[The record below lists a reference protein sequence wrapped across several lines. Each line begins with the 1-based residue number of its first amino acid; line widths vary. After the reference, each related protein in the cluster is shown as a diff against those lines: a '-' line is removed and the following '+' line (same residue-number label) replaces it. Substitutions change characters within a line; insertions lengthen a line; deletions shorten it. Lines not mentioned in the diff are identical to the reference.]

1 MTRTHTEGNAQRA
14 AWLLAS
20 HRVLSRTPLPFDRA
34 AARRADR
41 DPFDVTLLLEHP
53 CLHRCRSRRCRSR
66 RCRSRRCRLHRRAF
80 IDVVLI
86 DGQAQRERQP
96 LSVVLLRLAGMPRSS
111 ILLPSNAPSTPRALR
126 EQRRARAP
134 LASAPASRERST
146 ARCFTRATRPRTRVT
161 VPTPARER
169 DPPRLGTRVSSDA
182 HQRTHPQRRSP
193 RGRAHTRVACTLQRS
208 GPSKWPLAA
217 GGGLK
222 LPRPAHGRNL
232 PARAATRVRAG
243 GP

>member
-66 RCRSRRCRLHRRAF
+66 RCRSRRCRSRRCRSRRCRLHRRAF

-111 ILLPSNAPSTPRALR
+111 ILLPPTHRAPLEHSASNDAPAHRSHLRRRAASVAPPGVSHGPPGHARALR
-126 EQRRARAP
+126 FLHLHGSGTRP
-134 LASAPASRERST
+134 GSAPGFRRTPINEPTRS
-146 ARCFTRATRPRTRVT
+146 AGHPAGAPILEWRV
-161 VPTPARER
+161 PC
-169 DPPRLGTRVSSDA
+169 
-182 HQRTHPQRRSP
+182 
-193 RGRAHTRVACTLQRS
+193 RGAVHRS
-208 GPSKWPLAA
+208 GHW
-217 GGGLK
+217 
-222 LPRPAHGRNL
+222 RPA
-232 PARAATRVRAG
+232 VV
-243 GP
+243 